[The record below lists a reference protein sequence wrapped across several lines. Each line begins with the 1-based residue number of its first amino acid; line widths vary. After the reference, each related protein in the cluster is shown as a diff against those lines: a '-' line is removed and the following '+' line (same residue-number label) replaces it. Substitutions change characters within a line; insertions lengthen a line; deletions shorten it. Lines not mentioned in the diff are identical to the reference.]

1 MQFRKAERRKSK
13 LRLAIAGPSGSGKTV
28 SSLLIAYGLCG
39 DWDKI
44 GLIDTENGSGDLYA
58 NTTIGDYQIGEYN
71 ILTLEPPYTPQ
82 KYISAIKAAEQA
94 GLEVLIIDSASH
106 AWAGEGGLLDQHGR
120 IADSGKM
127 NSFAAWRQIT
137 PLHNKLVETMLRSNL
152 HLIVTLR
159 AKTEYVVTQEKG
171 KTEVKKVG
179 LAPVQRDGFEYE
191 FTVFLDIAADHTAY
205 ASKDRTSLL
214 DGQYFIPTPETGQM
228 LRQWLESGVDKP
240 EPQCAQA
247 SAVEENRVTNIN
259 SQKVTQPQLSK
270 IHVLLDQLGATE
282 GDIAALKET
291 FRVESWK
298 ELSRINASKLIDALE
313 KRKEKMDEEREAAEQ
328 ATEDVMADMEDVFGG
343 Q

>member
-13 LRLAIAGPSGSGKTV
+13 LRLAIAGPSGSGKTA

-39 DWDKI
+39 DWEKI
-44 GLIDTENGSGDLYA
+44 GLVDTESGSGDLYA
-58 NTTIGDYQIGEYN
+58 NAVIGNTTIGEYN
-71 ILTLEPPYTPQ
+71 ILTLEPPYTPD
-82 KYISAIKAAEQA
+82 KYINAIRAAEQA

-191 FTVFLDIAADHTAY
+191 FTVFLDIAADHTAN

-247 SAVEENRVTNIN
+247 SEENRVTNIN

-282 GDIAALKET
+282 GDITALKET

-328 ATEDVMADMEDVFGG
+328 AADMEAVFGG
-343 Q
+343 H

>member
-13 LRLAIAGPSGSGKTV
+13 LRLAIAGPSGSGKTA

-39 DWDKI
+39 DWEKI
-44 GLIDTENGSGDLYA
+44 GLVDTESGSGDLYA
-58 NTTIGDYQIGEYN
+58 NAVIGNTTIGEYN
-71 ILTLEPPYTPQ
+71 ILTLEPPYTPD
-82 KYISAIKAAEQA
+82 KYINAIRAAEQA

-120 IADSGKM
+120 IAASGKM

-191 FTVFLDIAADHTAY
+191 FTVFLDIAADHTAN

-247 SAVEENRVTNIN
+247 SEENRVTNIN

-282 GDIAALKET
+282 GDITALKET

-313 KRKEKMDEEREAAEQ
+313 KRKKKMDEEREAAEQ
-328 ATEDVMADMEDVFGG
+328 ATEDVMADMEAVFGG